1 MERAPWADLDPPP
14 TINRWG
20 RLPSSSFT
28 AFLAGFGALGGHL
41 CSGGLGALA
50 VLLEALH
57 AHALSILGV
66 GILASGLASL
76 PCFLLHRRPL
86 HLV

>member
-28 AFLAGFGALGGHL
+28 AFLVGFEALDGHL
-41 CSGGLGALA
+41 CSAGLGALA

-57 AHALSILGV
+57 AHALSILGG
-66 GILASGLASL
+66 GIFDSGLASL
-76 PCFLLHRRPL
+76 PCFLLHQRTL
-86 HLV
+86 HLA